1 MTRKRKLKRRVRE
14 RQARTGESYVTARR
28 HVATTEQALVDIT
41 AQAAALGFRCSI
53 AITRT
58 LAAQVEPVLALSR
71 LRDELARPHANVATA
86 RMFSIAFGIRSPALA
101 FAAADPEALQQFV
114 TAVRAGATGASSD
127 GTLLAIQAM
136 GKADVV
142 PVICM
147 LDAGAPLV
155 LMRPDEWAPQPRL
168 FVSYHGRSYP
178 VRKNQFVIGRGKL
191 ADLSLKDGA
200 VSRAHA
206 AVIWRSGRFFL
217 KDLGSDNGIFYKG
230 MQIDNK
236 RIEDGDVF
244 VLGAHELTFTI
255 ER

>member
-1 MTRKRKLKRRVRE
+1 V
-14 RQARTGESYVTARR
+14 
-28 HVATTEQALVDIT
+28 
-41 AQAAALGFRCSI
+41 
-53 AITRT
+53 
-58 LAAQVEPVLALSR
+58 
-71 LRDELARPHANVATA
+71 
-86 RMFSIAFGIRSPALA
+86 
-101 FAAADPEALQQFV
+101 
-114 TAVRAGATGASSD
+114 
-127 GTLLAIQAM
+127 
-136 GKADVV
+136 
-142 PVICM
+142 
-147 LDAGAPLV
+147 
-155 LMRPDEWAPQPRL
+155 RPDDWRPQPRL

-178 VRKNQFVIGRGKL
+178 VAKKQFVIGRGAL

-244 VLGAHELTFTI
+244 VLGQHELTFTI